1 MSVTTVLVELVLVV
15 ENVLAFLVVV
25 CYNPNMNQEI
35 KETLRQKS
43 NEVLEGIHVF
53 LSNIDKEVTFGDL
66 EAKFPDIKGK
76 QLGSLFSGITRTLIN
91 GKRLTIS
98 IPQFGDRRKIWK
110 LNKDITAKELEDV
123 EVAVKEI
130 LEERK

>member
-1 MSVTTVLVELVLVV
+1 
-15 ENVLAFLVVV
+15 
-25 CYNPNMNQEI
+25 MNQEI

-53 LSNIDKEVTFGDL
+53 LSNIDKEVTFADL
-66 EAKFPDIKGK
+66 EAKFPEIKGK
-76 QLGSLFSGITRTLIN
+76 QLGSLFSGITRTFIN